1 MNSSCTAISPNAS
14 TMKTVTYEICD
25 PSLFNQA
32 ASSINPINTKHQL
45 HFSAA
50 LIKSDQSDYFTQ
62 HQTQPRMGSF
72 VSLIY
77 HNNHIKVVNETNTC
91 LGYLPEKFLYIKDYL
106 DLKIEFVGMITYQN
120 NNDLMVDIMPL

>member
-1 MNSSCTAISPNAS
+1 
-14 TMKTVTYEICD
+14 
-25 PSLFNQA
+25 
-32 ASSINPINTKHQL
+32 
-45 HFSAA
+45 
-50 LIKSDQSDYFTQ
+50 
-62 HQTQPRMGSF
+62 MGSF